1 MKFCSR
7 YYLSYLCEKY
17 CVMDFLYELFLKLLA
32 WIIII
37 AVVSMPISI
46 IIKYLKD
53 EFNEFKFSKN
63 DISSNED
70 FDNVFNKWEKILKII
85 KGINLNS
92 EPISFCIYLRLC

>member
-1 MKFCSR
+1 
-7 YYLSYLCEKY
+7 
-17 CVMDFLYELFLKLLA
+17 MDFLYELFLKLLA

-37 AVVSMPISI
+37 AAVSMPIRI

-70 FDNVFNKWEKILKII
+70 FDSVFNKWEKDFEDNKGHKSYTSYSVNPENYDIDIDISI
-85 KGINLNS
+85 KTKS
-92 EPISFCIYLRLC
+92 ES